1 MGAPISD
8 FANTPFAT
16 VVARVARVVGDGSD
30 SDRAPDFLPASGEI
44 VFTPNI
50 KFSKLEVDNKSVIVL
65 NEPVR
70 CTIDPVTGYMIGPD
84 GGYGVRLV
92 ASSGANIEPQGLGYT
107 VTFRGAETRIPEF
120 SIFLEAGEVVDLAK
134 ILPVDLQ
141 PGIVTTVSSKT
152 VDAVEQAL
160 IRLNSLQEN
169 VSYAV
174 KSIPDM
180 FRWDGTTLLI
190 NGNPGPDLG
199 RITDEK
205 LEEVNNTIDSLAQA
219 HSDLMNGYI
228 ETQHSFVEL
237 DDKLGQAFPDSIFD
251 VNLAI
256 EQAKDLSEQRFAD
269 AITGTV
275 VEYAVST
282 SETVAPTS
290 GWSPATP
297 TRTPGSYVWMRTT
310 VSYGSGNT
318 TTTEPVLLTGNDG
331 TPAVLLRIDSSRGT
345 AFKNNMISTVL
356 SVTIFLGDEQI
367 NNIHDLHD
375 RLGPAYYLE
384 WFWRRLDDE
393 EFGLISSSDDR
404 LGSAGFTL
412 TVSPD
417 DVDEQ
422 TVFQC
427 ILKQ

>member
-1 MGAPISD
+1 MGAPISG
-8 FANTPFAT
+8 FADTPFAT
-16 VVARVARVVGDGSD
+16 VMARVARVVGDGSD

-70 CTIDPVTGYMIGPD
+70 CTIDPVLGYMIGPD
-84 GGYGVRLV
+84 GGLGVRLV
-92 ASSGANIEPQGLGYT
+92 ASSGVNIEPQGLGYT
-107 VTFRGAETRIPEF
+107 VTFRGMETRIPDF

-134 ILPVDLQ
+134 LLPVDLQ

-169 VSYAV
+169 VSYTV

-205 LEEVNNTIDSLAQA
+205 LEDINNTIDSLLQAQ
-219 HSDLMNGYI
+219 SDLVIDSI
-228 ETQHSFVEL
+228 EAQQNFEEL
-237 DDKLGQAFPDSIFD
+237 DDKLGQAFPDDIFD

-256 EQAKDLSEQRFAD
+256 EQTKDLSEQRFSD

-275 VEYAVST
+275 VEYARNSN
-282 SETVAPTS
+282 ETVAPTT
-290 GWSPATP
+290 GWSMTP
-297 TRTPGSYVWMRTT
+297 PDRTPGTFIWMRTS
-310 VSYGSGNT
+310 VSYGSGEAT
-318 TTTEPVLLTGNDG
+318 TNEPVLLTGNDG

-384 WFWRRLDDE
+384 WFWRRIDDDD
-393 EFGLISSSDDR
+393 FGLISSSDDR
-404 LGSAGFTL
+404 LGNAGFTL

-427 ILKQ
+427 ILNK